1 MSDGLPVSG
10 RPFLLC
16 SHAFAAK
23 CEQNRKIDLKKEQ
36 NRYIIATVPITLP
49 SDDGAGSPGSSS
61 GSSTR
66 NVRLEIATGPET
78 PNDPEFKMDRVRRL
92 CKKED

>member
-1 MSDGLPVSG
+1 MLVV
-10 RPFLLC
+10 LLLF
-16 SHAFAAK
+16 SLFYKKH
-23 CEQNRKIDLKKEQ
+23 EQNRKINLKKEQ
-36 NRYIIATVPITLP
+36 NRYIIAIVPITLP

-66 NVRLEIATGPET
+66 NVHLEIATGPET